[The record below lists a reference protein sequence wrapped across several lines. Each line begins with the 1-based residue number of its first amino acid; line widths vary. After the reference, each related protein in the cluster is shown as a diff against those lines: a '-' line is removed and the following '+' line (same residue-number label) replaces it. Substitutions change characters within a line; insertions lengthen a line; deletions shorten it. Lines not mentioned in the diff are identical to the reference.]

1 MPTPVP
7 SDPLATLLLTEIATI
22 DQLMRLRLNRALPQG
37 MELSHYLVLNHL
49 ATTRAERTPAE
60 LARLLHVSR
69 GAMTNTLSRLE
80 RAGYVSIR
88 PDWDDARRKLVTLL
102 PAGAQACTEAGKAV
116 AAVVEETVQAL
127 GRERI
132 REVLPTLR
140 DLRQLLEAE
149 EGRARSTAPLRPG
162 GAPSSRN

>member
-22 DQLMRLRLNRALPQG
+22 DQLMRLRLSRALPRG

-60 LARLLHVSR
+60 LARILHVSR
-69 GAMTNTLSRLE
+69 GAMTNTLNRLE
-80 RAGYVSIR
+80 RAGFVSIR

-102 PAGAQACTEAGKAV
+102 PAGAQACNEAGKAV
-116 AAVVEETVQAL
+116 AAVVAETVQAL

-132 REVLPTLR
+132 REILPALR

-149 EGRARSTAPLRPG
+149 EGGRA
-162 GAPSSRN
+162 GAALSRGAGPSSRS